1 VLHAGLAYKPGS
13 NKAKLVTEGTR
24 LMMEFCDEHS
34 IRYDICGK
42 MIVATSAE
50 ELTRLEPLRAQGE
63 ANGLQGLRI
72 VSHAEAR
79 EHESHVGGIGAL
91 LVPQEGIVDYGGV
104 GQALVNSIRQA
115 GGQVV
120 TDAKVN
126 AIAGYAGGWR
136 ISTTAGE
143 FGASYLINCAGLH
156 SDRICAMAGQRPS
169 VRIVPFRGEY
179 YRLRA
184 DRASLVRGLIYPMAD
199 PKFPFL
205 GVHLTRRVDG
215 NVDAGPNAVLALARE
230 GYDWKTINLRDSV
243 NAVTFP
249 GLWKFIAR
257 HPRQSWDEIRRSFR
271 KGLFVRAL
279 QALVPE
285 LVDEDLIDGSA
296 GVRAQAMARDGTL
309 VQDFV
314 FEEGPRALHVLNA
327 PSPAATASIA
337 IGRMIAQRAVESA

>member
-1 VLHAGLAYKPGS
+1 M
-13 NKAKLVTEGTR
+13 
-24 LMMEFCDEHS
+24 MMEFCDAHS

-42 MIVATSAE
+42 MIVATTPE

-72 VSHAEAR
+72 ISHAEAR
-79 EHESHVGGIGAL
+79 EHEPHVGGVGAL
-91 LVPQEGIVDYGGV
+91 LVPQEGIVDYAGV
-104 GQALVNSIRQA
+104 GRALVEAIQLA
-115 GGQVV
+115 GGRVV

-126 AIAGYAGGWR
+126 AIAGQPGGWR
-136 ISTTAGE
+136 VSTTAGE
-143 FGASYLINCAGLH
+143 FAASYLINCAGLH
-156 SDRICAMAGQRPS
+156 SDRVCAMAGQQPS

-179 YRLRA
+179 YRLRPE
-184 DRASLVRGLIYPMAD
+184 RASLVRGLIYPMAD

-215 NVDAGPNAVLALARE
+215 SVDAGPNAVLALARE

-243 NAVTFP
+243 NAVSFP

-257 HPRQSWDEIRRSFR
+257 HPQQSWDEIRRSFR

-279 QALVPE
+279 QSLVPE
-285 LVDEDLIDGSA
+285 LVDEDLTDGSS

-314 FEEGPRALHVLNA
+314 FEEGPRVLHVLNA
-327 PSPAATASIA
+327 PSPAATASLA
-337 IGRMIAQRAVESA
+337 IGRMIAERAAATV